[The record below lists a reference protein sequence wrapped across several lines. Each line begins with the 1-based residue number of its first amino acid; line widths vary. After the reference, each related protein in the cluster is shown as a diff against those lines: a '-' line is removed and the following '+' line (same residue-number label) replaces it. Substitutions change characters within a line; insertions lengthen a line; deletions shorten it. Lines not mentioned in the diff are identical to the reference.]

1 MTRSSTKIN
10 FSESFCLRT
19 PLLSL
24 GFLQSLLAQQGFSDV
39 QLTKLW
45 AMPLIKEMIWIAS
58 PSLYESV
65 EEYQQ
70 GTIRSLKR
78 REGIKKSF
86 LRYLIRS
93 SSRCTPFGL
102 CAGVSMGIL
111 SSDDLVNL
119 DKSQYHRRTRLDNH
133 YLDLIFKQINK
144 EDRRHT
150 DLRYYI
156 NTSLYSI
163 GLEYRFIKYTYDTSK
178 KSRAY
183 YITGINRSDIVEKVI
198 DYINDGKKRTEIE
211 LFIESLGIDK
221 KQSQDIFD
229 KMLDNQLII
238 SDLDLSVLGEDN
250 LTRAV
255 GVLSNSANNSLYYST
270 LSQINEKLKKLDE
283 TLTPSVESKRSLIDD
298 IDKLKITY
306 DPRLLFQC
314 DLYTR
319 TAIATINK
327 KHAYK
332 IGRLIKKLSICQ
344 VHSENSRLADF
355 KRAFSKRYET
365 QEIPLAQALDVD
377 TGIGY
382 LQDKRIS
389 NTTTYLD
396 EIKAVSQ
403 GKEVVISNREIGP
416 LASSIVQ
423 QVTRALQQQAQSVH
437 INLGSFFYTK
447 DNLHLLKGTTS
458 AMIEIVEIDREQKI
472 YLKNLG
478 GSTSAALLGRFA
490 YGSLEIANAVK
501 SISTFEQ
508 DAEKEALLAEIHHVP
523 DSRTG
528 NILFRPTIR
537 DYELTYLAHKRS
549 LKNTIAIDDL
559 YVSIR
564 RDRVLLRSKS
574 QNREVI
580 PMLSN
585 AHNHRIATLPIYQ
598 FLCDLSSQSKRVQFA
613 PDFDALFSNFFF
625 TPRILLD
632 DIILSKAT
640 WRLTINLFSDVQS
653 KDKSDRN
660 SKIRRLLSGYK
671 IPDYIQLVQR
681 DNLLTLNLQNDDCID
696 ILYES
701 LRNRKAIT
709 IQEYLKCAPIVKD
722 ETDDSYAH
730 EFVISY
736 KFEQH
741 DG

>member
-1 MTRSSTKIN
+1 MTSSSTKIN

-24 GFLQSLLAQQGFSDV
+24 DFLLSLLGQQSLSDV

-45 AMPLIKEMIWIAS
+45 SMPLIKEMIWIAS
-58 PSLYESV
+58 PSLYESL
-65 EEYQQ
+65 EGYER
-70 GTIRSLKR
+70 GIIKSEKR

-111 SSDDLVNL
+111 SSEDRVSL
-119 DKSQYHRRTRLDNH
+119 DISQFHRRTRLDNH
-133 YLDLIFKQINK
+133 YLDLIFKKINT

-163 GLEYRFIKYTYDTSK
+163 GSDHRFIKYAYDTSK

-198 DYINDGKKRTEIE
+198 SYINDGKKRTEIE

-221 KQSQDIFD
+221 QQSQGIFD

-238 SDLDLSVLGEDN
+238 SDLDLSVLGQDN

-255 GVLSNSANNSLYYST
+255 EVLRSTAINSLYYPG
-270 LSQINEKLKKLDE
+270 LSKINEQLKELDK
-283 TLTPSVESKRSLIDD
+283 TLTPSLESKLSLIDD

-314 DLYTR
+314 DLYTK
-319 TAIATINK
+319 TATSTINK
-327 KHAYK
+327 KYAYK
-332 IGRLIKKLSICQ
+332 IGRLIKKLSLCQ
-344 VHSENSRLADF
+344 EHRENSRLAAF

-365 QEIPLAQALDVD
+365 QEKPLSLALDVD

-382 LQDKRIS
+382 VQDKRTS

-403 GKEVVISNREIGP
+403 GKEVVISNREIGSF
-416 LASSIVQ
+416 ASSIVQ
-423 QVTRALQQQAQSVH
+423 QVTRALQHQAQSVQ
-437 INLGSFFYTK
+437 INLDSFSIK

-458 AMIEIVEIDREQKI
+458 AMIEIVEVDREQKI
-472 YLKNLG
+472 YIKNLG

-490 YGSLEIANAVK
+490 YGSLEIANAVNN
-501 SISTFEQ
+501 ICTYEQ
-508 DAEKEALLAEIHHVP
+508 GAEKEALLAEIHHVP

-528 NILFRPTIR
+528 NILYRPNIR
-537 DYELTYLAHKRS
+537 DYELTYLAHKKS
-549 LKNTIAIDDL
+549 LKNTITIDDL
-559 YVSIR
+559 YVSVR
-564 RDRVLLRSKS
+564 QNRVLLRSRS
-574 QNREVI
+574 LNREVI

-585 AHNHRIATLPIYQ
+585 AHNYRIATLPIYQ

-613 PDFDALFSNFFF
+613 PDFDTLFSNFFF
-625 TPRILLD
+625 TPRILID

-640 WRLTINLFSDVQS
+640 WRLTLDLFSDVQA

-709 IQEYLKCAPIVKD
+709 IQEYLRCAPIVKD
-722 ETDDSYAH
+722 DTEDSYAH

-741 DG
+741 DS